1 MIRAATTYAARS
13 LGRNRR
19 RTWLSIVGIGIGCA
33 LALTMESV
41 NRGRDELFA
50 RMGAYAGSGHVRVVP
65 AGWNDRRDPR
75 LRLVDWQIGRA
86 HV

>member
-41 NRGRDELFA
+41 NRGRDE
-50 RMGAYAGSGHVRVVP
+50 
-65 AGWNDRRDPR
+65 
-75 LRLVDWQIGRA
+75 IGRA